1 MKTKRIFAVILSSMI
16 CMSLMTACSGSNEGQ
31 STPSDEKSIQSVS
44 SEQSEESKNGETS
57 KESQVSEQSNA
68 KTHTFYIRDAGK
80 NSELKATFLNT
91 TTEKTEEV
99 SMTKVSEGDD
109 YFIYSCEGNV
119 NAYNMVHVTSSDGDT
134 MDVAFNEFVSGWYLN
149 AGELLPYVE
158 GKEPNYKP
166 KYETKVLKFD
176 GYDKNVHIWTPADY
190 DKNSGEKYS
199 VIYMLDGQ
207 SVLSTEVA
215 GEIQCWNVA
224 EHVESMMVVTD
235 NKAIIAAIET
245 VGGISEDEKYS
256 GTRDDE
262 LIPDLGE
269 LADPDFVS
277 NKRGNAFSDFV
288 YNDVVKY
295 VEENYNVYTDAAHN
309 SICGS
314 SFGGLESF
322 YIGMEHPDKFGTIG
336 ALSASFWMYSEENW
350 KNYFKT
356 KTFDEKMPF
365 IYFYAG
371 SYAQDTASCDVP
383 TYNWLVEN
391 GYPKDKLVFNKD
403 EDGAHFVPFWRN
415 IYPEFLEAM
424 FTQKVSGLESGVPV
438 EYKDKGENS
447 QTRQTEISI
456 DPNDPRTAETMNY
469 IYFDNSE
476 TKWEKVYA
484 YWWGNASKNKI
495 TGQDM
500 YGAAWPGIEMEKIG
514 DTDIYRIA
522 VPVGP
527 TGFIFD
533 TGVTDDEIKAGVV
546 GYQTE
551 DLVYNA
557 NINAGQIYKIDVS
570 QEAKKGRGIEKTKY
584 KYPAG
589 SWSNYEG

>member
-1 MKTKRIFAVILSSMI
+1 
-16 CMSLMTACSGSNEGQ
+16 
-31 STPSDEKSIQSVS
+31 
-44 SEQSEESKNGETS
+44 
-57 KESQVSEQSNA
+57 
-68 KTHTFYIRDAGK
+68 
-80 NSELKATFLNT
+80 
-91 TTEKTEEV
+91 
-99 SMTKVSEGDD
+99 
-109 YFIYSCEGNV
+109 
-119 NAYNMVHVTSSDGDT
+119 
-134 MDVAFNEFVSGWYLN
+134 
-149 AGELLPYVE
+149 
-158 GKEPNYKP
+158 
-166 KYETKVLKFD
+166 
-176 GYDKNVHIWTPADY
+176 
-190 DKNSGEKYS
+190 
-199 VIYMLDGQ
+199 
-207 SVLSTEVA
+207 
-215 GEIQCWNVA
+215 
-224 EHVESMMVVTD
+224 
-235 NKAIIAAIET
+235 
-245 VGGISEDEKYS
+245 
-256 GTRDDE
+256 
-262 LIPDLGE
+262 
-269 LADPDFVS
+269 
-277 NKRGNAFSDFV
+277 
-288 YNDVVKY
+288 
-295 VEENYNVYTDAAHN
+295 
-309 SICGS
+309 
-314 SFGGLESF
+314 
-322 YIGMEHPDKFGTIG
+322 
-336 ALSASFWMYSEENW
+336 
-350 KNYFKT
+350 
-356 KTFDEKMPF
+356 MPF

-476 TKWEKVYA
+476 TKWEKIYA

-551 DLVYNA
+551 DLIYNA